1 MRHTLTTDL
10 LEAMR
15 ECLGNLENLRL
26 LSPDDLD
33 ILELRRDLKGKIA
46 VLERQQSQ
54 LKKGDT
60 MRWQPE

>member
-1 MRHTLTTDL
+1 MPQVPTADL

-15 ECLGNLENLRL
+15 ESLHNLENLKL

-33 ILELRRDLKGKIA
+33 ILDLRRNLKGQIA

-54 LKKGDT
+54 GKKQGYYK
-60 MRWQPE
+60 MAA

>member
-1 MRHTLTTDL
+1 MRHVPTADL

-15 ECLGNLENLRL
+15 ESLRDLENLKL

-33 ILELRRDLKGKIA
+33 ILDLRRNLKERIA

-54 LKKGDT
+54 GKK
-60 MRWQPE
+60 QAHYELAV